1 MNRFYEEL
9 KTALALP
16 EGDIWSETVLA
27 GEHAGEKRLPYAAP
41 SAPWETGVSKAAG
54 TVQLAAFV
62 LPHQRVR
69 TERATNISLFG
80 LTALL

>member
-27 GEHAGEKRLPYAAP
+27 GEHAGEKRL
-41 SAPWETGVSKAAG
+41 SCGDGAG
-54 TVQLAAFV
+54 AEGEQK
-62 LPHQRVR
+62 
-69 TERATNISLFG
+69 
-80 LTALL
+80 

>member
-27 GEHAGEKRLPYAAP
+27 GEHAGEKRLSCGDGVGAEGEQKVKACMIQNRRQGSIVSG
-41 SAPWETGVSKAAG
+41 SAV
-54 TVQLAAFV
+54 
-62 LPHQRVR
+62 HRR
-69 TERATNISLFG
+69 
-80 LTALL
+80 